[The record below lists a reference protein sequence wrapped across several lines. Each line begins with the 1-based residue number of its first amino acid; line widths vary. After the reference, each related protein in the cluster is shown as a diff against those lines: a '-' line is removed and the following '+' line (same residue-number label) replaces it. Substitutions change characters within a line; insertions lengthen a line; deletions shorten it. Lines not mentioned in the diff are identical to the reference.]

1 MVKYKLWRGRV
12 SDEKVAAL
20 ATICDDLGADRGLLP
35 ARVPGGG
42 VAVAPPLIVAVH
54 KDLPPGI
61 AREHN
66 PATAAG

>member
-1 MVKYKLWRGRV
+1 MVEDKLCRGRV
-12 SDEKVAAL
+12 SGEKAAAL
-20 ATICDDLGADRGLLP
+20 AAICDDLGAGRGLLP

-42 VAVAPPLIVAVH
+42 VAVARPLIVAVH
-54 KDLPPGI
+54 KDLPPGS